1 MTIFSKLAKGT
12 EQLAESL
19 SAKLNES
26 WEKYRNK
33 SPKDIYIEV
42 KKKVEQD
49 LNEIK
54 NSDAPEDIRV
64 GKIITYTAATCGALA
79 MANPLPLSD
88 FFVLT
93 PIQCVMVANIGKIKG
108 FELSMERSKEIIFEM
123 LTTVGW
129 GLLAQHMIVSAYKTF
144 LPFLGGALSFPLVYG
159 FTYAIGQISDY
170 YFDNKRSGKEIDKK
184 VFQEIWKQLYKQGVD
199 KGKEVDKK

>member
-1 MTIFSKLAKGT
+1 MTLFSKLAKGT

-42 KKKVEQD
+42 KEKVEQD

-79 MANPLPLSD
+79 VANPLPLSD

-108 FELSMERSKEIIFEM
+108 FELSMERLKKLK
-123 LTTVGW
+123 LTTLNSYTALTKVQEKYYH
-129 GLLAQHMIVSAYKTF
+129 LLGTILEQKSSYK
-144 LPFLGGALSFPLVYG
+144 
-159 FTYAIGQISDY
+159 
-170 YFDNKRSGKEIDKK
+170 
-184 VFQEIWKQLYKQGVD
+184 
-199 KGKEVDKK
+199 